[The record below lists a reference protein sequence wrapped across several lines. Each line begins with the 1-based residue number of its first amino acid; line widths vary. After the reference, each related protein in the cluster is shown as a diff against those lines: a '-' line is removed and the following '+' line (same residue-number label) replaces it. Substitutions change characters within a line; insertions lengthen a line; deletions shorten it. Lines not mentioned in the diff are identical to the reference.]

1 MNPNFKLI
9 KEEEIEDINGTGY
22 FYKHLKTK
30 AKIVYFK
37 TNDKNKVF
45 TIAFRTPAVSNQ
57 GICHILE
64 HSLLCGSKK
73 YDIKDPYNYLASS
86 SLQTFLNAITFPDK
100 TLYPVAS
107 LNDKDFKNLIDVYL
121 DGVFNPNLLKNKNI
135 FYQEGFHYEHKDGK
149 LIPNGVVYN
158 EMKGVYQSPYERLTK
173 LINENLYK
181 GTSYVYENGGLPKD
195 IIHLTYDDLI
205 KYYKYYYHPSNAYFY
220 LYGDLNIDDYLTYF
234 DEILSNY
241 EYKKIKSELKEVKRF
256 KKNEIVTAY
265 YEIEEDKDL
274 IDNTYIAIS
283 YLLKRKDPLL
293 LLGLSIL
300 INQCFLMPGAPF
312 KELIIK
318 NKLAKDIDVAFQTDT
333 KEPSLSIILIGSNEV
348 KLEIFIKLLDDFL
361 ENYKIKDED
370 VINALNF
377 IEFKKREKKF
387 SSTPYG
393 LGVILGSLQTL
404 LYSDNDPFSGLST
417 LEVLEEAK
425 SLLKKD
431 FFNDIKINYLK
442 NNPYKKYFLLM
453 PSYDAY
459 KKEDLALEKEIHRYY
474 LSLSKV
480 NLKSLDE
487 SNEALAKY
495 HDLTDDTSKMPKLSL
510 DDLNND
516 YYDFKI
522 EDKGNYLYSDYD
534 TTGIIYFKYLFK
546 LSKLGIDTVHKL
558 ALIKDF
564 LLDFDTKNYKYNELN
579 NLILGNSGGIG
590 FNLNIYEPLGEEP
603 YLAFVI
609 NGSVLEKNFK
619 KINDLI
625 LEVIH
630 NTIFSKE
637 RLKEKI
643 SELKL
648 NYEENIQS
656 LAYSLS
662 SMYGASFMS
671 LRGKYYEEI
680 NGLSYY
686 NYLKSIDF
694 NNLDSLILDLNNL
707 LTKIFSK
714 SSLLV
719 HITTDNVILKNIDND
734 ISLFKGSLGN
744 DKLANEEYNFKPSFN
759 KKIGIIAKLD
769 VNYVTKIYQ
778 FNPQLFSG
786 KLMLLS
792 LIINNNYLYN
802 EVRIKNGAYGV
813 SSYANQYGQFN
824 FRSFHDPNIK
834 KTLDIYDETSNF
846 ISNLA
851 LTDAEFTNQII
862 STIGNIEQ
870 PSHVKTISEIALNR
884 YLAKRDNDYYLSIR
898 NDIINA
904 KLNDL
909 HSLAKVISDKA
920 NYVIFG
926 SEEEINKNS
935 DLFEEI
941 IKF

>member
-1 MNPNFKLI
+1 MNPNYKLV

-22 FYKHLKTK
+22 YYKHLKTNT
-30 AKIVYFK
+30 KIVYFK

-45 TIAFRTPAVSNQ
+45 TIAFRTPAISNQ

-220 LYGDLNIDDYLTYF
+220 LYGDLNIDEYLTYF

-241 EYKKIKSELKEVKRF
+241 EYKKVKSKLKEVKRF

-318 NKLAKDIDVAFQTDT
+318 NKLAKDIDVAFQTDI

-348 KLEIFIKLLDDFL
+348 KLETFIKLLDEFL

-487 SNEALAKY
+487 SNEALTKY

-546 LSKLGIDTVHKL
+546 LPKLGIDTVHKL

-909 HSLAKVISDKA
+909 HSLANVISDKA